1 MTRTLARRGLAVGLA
16 VSFCTLGLAAG
27 PGFWQVATQADFLR
41 GDVDQL
47 SIDEHG
53 RLTLGPEIRRLF
65 DGAVSVVW
73 TLEARPDGTTFL
85 GTGNDGKVF
94 KVGADGNG
102 TLFYD
107 SPELE
112 VHAMAAAPNGGL
124 YVGTSPDG
132 RIYRVDANGVGT
144 PFFDPDD
151 KYIWSLA
158 TDAKGVL
165 FAATGDK
172 GTVYRITPDGQG
184 EVFFQTRAVHAMTLR
199 MEPSGTMLVGTGTP
213 GRVFRVDT
221 AGKGFLTLDTP
232 YQEVRAIRLDGK
244 GLIYAA
250 ALNGQPS
257 EGGNES
263 TEAPAAPATPA
274 TPSVSTE
281 VLSFAIIDVPV
292 SPQSSGSTSPR
303 ESRSTTAGAVYR
315 IQPDGLS
322 DVLWESKDDS
332 PYDLAIESEG
342 VVLVAT
348 GNKGKVF
355 RLSGEPVQPVLV
367 SRVPAQHAT
376 VLARVGERTLLAT
389 ANPGLLTSLSNSRAS
404 RGTYESDVKDAK
416 MVASWGAVS
425 WRATTPAG
433 TRVEVSTRS
442 GNTRIPDDAWSD
454 WSAPYTAPEGSPISS
469 PKARYLQWRA
479 VLTGGAATP
488 LLTSLSAAYLQ
499 RNMRPRVE
507 SITVHPPGVAF
518 QKPFSTG
525 EAEIA
530 GLDEEP
536 VERRLANQGA
546 VGGSQAGS
554 PSLGRRIYQRG
565 MQTIAWKAEDENED
579 ELSYSVLYRREGETT
594 WRSLKTGL
602 TDTLTVWDTSTTPN
616 GTYVLK
622 VVASDAVSN
631 PAELALSGELES
643 SSFDID
649 NTPPTVTM
657 GNVGRDGARFV
668 VSVDVRDADSALKKV
683 EYSLDAQKWQGA
695 FPRDGILDSRR
706 ESFEIRLEA
715 NTAGRMLVVRATDS
729 LNNVSAG
736 QVQLPSAPPR

>member
-1 MTRTLARRGLAVGLA
+1 
-16 VSFCTLGLAAG
+16 
-27 PGFWQVATQADFLR
+27 
-41 GDVDQL
+41 
-47 SIDEHG
+47 
-53 RLTLGPEIRRLF
+53 
-65 DGAVSVVW
+65 
-73 TLEARPDGTTFL
+73 
-85 GTGNDGKVF
+85 
-94 KVGADGNG
+94 
-102 TLFYD
+102 
-107 SPELE
+107 
-112 VHAMAAAPNGGL
+112 
-124 YVGTSPDG
+124 
-132 RIYRVDANGVGT
+132 
-144 PFFDPDD
+144 
-151 KYIWSLA
+151 
-158 TDAKGVL
+158 
-165 FAATGDK
+165 
-172 GTVYRITPDGQG
+172 
-184 EVFFQTRAVHAMTLR
+184 MTLR
-199 MEPSGTMLVGTGTP
+199 MEPSGTMLVGTGSP

-232 YQEVRAIRLDGK
+232 YQEVRGIRLDGK

-257 EGGNES
+257 EGGSDN
-263 TEAPAAPATPA
+263 TDAPAPPTPPA

-292 SPQSSGSTSPR
+292 TPQTGASTSTR
-303 ESRSTTAGAVYR
+303 EARAATAGAVYR

-332 PYDLAIESEG
+332 PYDLAIESDG

-348 GNKGKVF
+348 GDKGKIF
-355 RLSGEPVQPVLV
+355 RLSGDPVQPVLV

-376 VLARVGERTLLAT
+376 VLARLGDRTLLAT
-389 ANPGLLTSLSNSRAS
+389 ANPGLLVSLSNARAT
-404 RGTYESDVKDAK
+404 RGSYESDVKDAK

-433 TRVEVSTRS
+433 TKVEVSTRS
-442 GNTRIPDDAWSD
+442 GNTRTPDDAWSD

-479 VLTGGAATP
+479 VLSGGPASP
-488 LLTSLSAAYLQ
+488 LLTSVSAAYLQ

-536 VERRLANQGA
+536 IERRLANQGA
-546 VGGSQAGS
+546 GASQVGS

-565 MQTIAWKAEDENED
+565 MQTIAWKAEDENQD
-579 ELSYSVLYRREGETT
+579 ELSYSVLYRREGETA

-602 TDTLTVWDTSTTPN
+602 TDTLTVWDTSSTPN

-622 VVASDAVSN
+622 IVATDAVSN
-631 PAELALSGELES
+631 PVELALSGELES
-643 SSFDID
+643 ASFDID
-649 NTPPTVTM
+649 NTPPSVTM
-657 GNVGRDGARFV
+657 GTVGRDGARFV
-668 VSVDVRDADSALKKV
+668 VAVDVRDADSALKKV
-683 EYSLDAQKWQGA
+683 EYSLDAQKWQSA

-706 ESFEIRLEA
+706 ESFEIRLDA
-715 NTAGRMLVVRATDS
+715 NTAGRILVVRATDS

-736 QVQLPSAPPR
+736 QVQLPAAPPR